1 MTEKILKP
9 DAPITQEQ
17 LLKAIEELLKQ
28 QELEREGLKK
38 DREQKRRGGSVGSL
52 IDVPLYRE
60 EKPSLVS
67 LINKFRGRLNYADGG
82 SVSEKD
88 IGQVKYLIQ
97 ILENAPYLSAQ
108 EAQILEDLYSDLK
121 KMGVRAN
128 EDIKQ

>member
-17 LLKAIEELLKQ
+17 LLRAIKDLLKQ

-38 DREQKRRGGSVGSL
+38 DRESKRRGGSVGSL
-52 IDVPLYRE
+52 VDIPLYRE

-82 SVSEKD
+82 PVSEKD
-88 IGQVKYLIQ
+88 VGQVKYLIS
-97 ILENAPYLSAQ
+97 ILENANWLTDFEQKA
-108 EAQILEDLYSDLK
+108 LEELREDLK
-121 KMGVRAN
+121 KMTGVRAN
-128 EDIKQ
+128 D

>member
-67 LINKFRGRLNYADGG
+67 LINKFRGRLNYANGG
-82 SVSEKD
+82 PVSDKD
-88 IGQVKYLIQ
+88 IGLTKYLIS
-97 ILENAPYLSAQ
+97 ILEQANWLTDFEQKALD
-108 EAQILEDLYSDLK
+108 ELREDLK
-121 KMGVRAN
+121 KMTGVRAN
-128 EDIKQ
+128 D

>member
-52 IDVPLYRE
+52 VDIPLYRE

-82 SVSEKD
+82 PVSDKD
-88 IGQVKYLIQ
+88 IGLTKYLIS
-97 ILENAPYLSAQ
+97 ILEQANWLTDFEQKALD
-108 EAQILEDLYSDLK
+108 ELREDLK
-121 KMGVRAN
+121 KMTGVRAN
-128 EDIKQ
+128 D

>member
-52 IDVPLYRE
+52 VDIPLYRE

-67 LINKFRGRLNYADGG
+67 LINKFRGRLNYANGG
-82 SVSEKD
+82 PVSDKD
-88 IGQVKYLIQ
+88 IGLTKYLIS
-97 ILENAPYLSAQ
+97 ILEQANWLTDFEQKALD
-108 EAQILEDLYSDLK
+108 ELREDLK
-121 KMGVRAN
+121 KMTGVRAN
-128 EDIKQ
+128 D